1 MCVNSFPTTVQVEE
15 HLKLHS
21 FSENAKEE
29 SILKEGGEK
38 DKGKDGSPTIDIQC
52 TMCKK
57 DFPDKHGLR
66 IHMQVDATVVCIKLC
81 TGLQIPP
88 GFSQVAFLDL
98 SNP

>member
-29 SILKEGGEK
+29 TISKEGGEK
-38 DKGKDGSPTIDIQC
+38 DKKDGSPTIDIQC

-66 IHMQVDATVVCIKLC
+66 IHMQVHKSTYLAFN
-81 TGLQIPP
+81 TGFQIPP
-88 GFSQVAFLDL
+88 GLL
-98 SNP
+98 SLVKLRS